1 MIVGEGT
8 GMKKEARKQ
17 GSKEGMVGGT
27 RDARY
32 RREGETAHLD
42 AHTVSSALLPNS
54 APLLPSIGMY
64 ILFCFA
70 SVLRMNFI
78 CEFVEAAKA
87 SAIPHILCTTDSAG
101 GAWQN
106 AQTCTHVFLSPSR
119 ILSRNS

>member
-1 MIVGEGT
+1 
-8 GMKKEARKQ
+8 MKKEARKQ

-78 CEFVEAAKA
+78 CDLRGKQKHQLCPTSYAQQTAQRVVAECTNLHPC
-87 SAIPHILCTTDSAG
+87 IPFA
-101 GAWQN
+101 
-106 AQTCTHVFLSPSR
+106 
-119 ILSRNS
+119 